1 MTAKEKNERLSHID
15 ETGQA
20 RMVPVGQKEL
30 LERVAVA
37 TAEVKISK
45 VCAEEVAANNIKK
58 GDVLG
63 TAQLAG
69 VMAAKRTADL
79 IPMCHPLALDH
90 IEVNCR
96 LEGQTVRIEARVS
109 ARERTGVEME
119 ALTGASV
126 AALTVFDMCKAVD
139 PAMVIGP
146 VQVER
151 KTKDGQVS
159 FERSN
164 VDGQG

>member
-1 MTAKEKNERLSHID
+1 MVDVGEKSSI
-15 ETGQA
+15 
-20 RMVPVGQKEL
+20 
-30 LERVAVA
+30 ERVAVA
-37 TAEVKISK
+37 TAEVKMSK
-45 VCAEEVAANNIKK
+45 SCVEEVAANNVKK

-90 IEVNCR
+90 IEVKCR
-96 LEGQTVRIEARVS
+96 LEGQAVKIEARVS

-119 ALTGASV
+119 ALTAAAV
-126 AALTVFDMCKAVD
+126 AALTVFDMCKALD
-139 PAMVIGP
+139 PGMMIGP

-151 KTKDGQVS
+151 KTKKGQVS
-159 FERSN
+159 FDRSTL
-164 VDGQG
+164 DAED

>member
-1 MTAKEKNERLSHID
+1 MSAKVKGDRLSHID

-20 RMVPVGQKEL
+20 RMVDVGEKQAI
-30 LERVAVA
+30 ERVAVA
-37 TAEVKISK
+37 TAQVKMSQA
-45 VCAEEVAANNIKK
+45 CAGQVAANNIKK

-90 IEVNCR
+90 IEVKCR
-96 LEGQTVRIEARVS
+96 LEVQTVKIEARVS

-119 ALTGASV
+119 ALTAASV
-126 AALTVFDMCKAVD
+126 AALTVFDMCKALD
-139 PAMVIGP
+139 PGMMIGP

-151 KTKDGQVS
+151 KTKNGQVS
-159 FERSN
+159 FDRSTL
-164 VDGQG
+164 DGQG

>member
-1 MTAKEKNERLSHID
+1 MSGKEKGERLSHID

-20 RMVPVGQKEL
+20 RMVDVGEKRSI
-30 LERVAVA
+30 ERVAVA
-37 TAEVKISK
+37 TAQVKISQA
-45 VCAEEVAANNIKK
+45 CAGQVAANSVKK

-96 LEGQTVRIEARVS
+96 LEGQTVKIEATVS

-119 ALTGASV
+119 ALTAASV
-126 AALTVFDMCKAVD
+126 AALTVFDMCKAID
-139 PAMVIGP
+139 PGMIIGP

-151 KTKDGQVS
+151 KTKSGQVS
-159 FERSN
+159 FERSSG
-164 VDGQG
+164 DGQG

>member
-1 MTAKEKNERLSHID
+1 MSGKEKGERLSHID
-15 ETGQA
+15 ETGQS
-20 RMVPVGQKEL
+20 RMVDVGEKRSI
-30 LERVAVA
+30 ERVAVA
-37 TAEVKISK
+37 TAQVKISQA
-45 VCAEEVAANNIKK
+45 CAGQVAANSVKK

-96 LEGQTVRIEARVS
+96 LEGQTVKIEATVS

-119 ALTGASV
+119 ALTAASV
-126 AALTVFDMCKAVD
+126 AALTVFDMCKAID
-139 PAMVIGP
+139 PGMIIGP

-151 KTKDGQVS
+151 KTKSGQVS
-159 FERSN
+159 FERSSG
-164 VDGQG
+164 DGQG

>member
-1 MTAKEKNERLSHID
+1 MSGKDKGDQLSHID
-15 ETGQA
+15 ATGEA
-20 RMVPVGQKEL
+20 RMVDVGEKSSIA
-30 LERVAVA
+30 RVAVA
-37 TAEVKISK
+37 TAQVKMSK
-45 VCAEEVAANNIKK
+45 SCAEEVAANNVKK

-90 IEVNCR
+90 IEVICR
-96 LEGQTVRIEARVS
+96 LEGQTVKIEARVS

-119 ALTGASV
+119 ALTAAAV

-139 PAMVIGP
+139 PGMMIGP

-159 FERSN
+159 FDRSIL
-164 VDGQG
+164 DGQG

>member
-1 MTAKEKNERLSHID
+1 MSGKDKVDRLSHID
-15 ETGQA
+15 ATGEA
-20 RMVPVGQKEL
+20 RMVDVGEKQS

-37 TAEVKISK
+37 TAEVKMTK
-45 VCAEEVAANNIKK
+45 ACVDQVAANNIKK

-90 IEVNCR
+90 IEVKCR
-96 LEGQTVRIEARVS
+96 LEVQTVKIEARVS

-119 ALTGASV
+119 ALMAASV
-126 AALTVFDMCKAVD
+126 AALTVFDMCKALD
-139 PAMVIGP
+139 PGMMIGP

-151 KTKDGQVS
+151 KTKNGQVS
-159 FERSN
+159 FDRSTL
-164 VDGQG
+164 DGQG

>member
-1 MTAKEKNERLSHID
+1 MCSKEQGKRLSHID
-15 ETGQA
+15 EAGTA
-20 RMVPVGQKEL
+20 RMVDVGEKNA

-37 TAEVKISK
+37 TAAVKMSPS
-45 VCAEEVAANNIKK
+45 CADQVAANTVQK

-96 LEGQTVRIEARVS
+96 LEGQTVQIEARIS

-119 ALTGASV
+119 ALTAASV
-126 AALTVFDMCKAVD
+126 AALTVFDMCKAID

-151 KTKDGQVS
+151 KTKNGQVS
-159 FERSN
+159 FERSKMN
-164 VDGQG
+164 GEG

>member
-1 MTAKEKNERLSHID
+1 MTTKKKHEQLSHVD
-15 ETGQA
+15 ETGEA
-20 RMVPVGQKEL
+20 RMVDVGEKSSI
-30 LERVAVA
+30 ERVAVA
-37 TAEVKISK
+37 TAEVKMSQA
-45 VCAEEVAANNIKK
+45 CAAQVAVNNVKK

-90 IEVNCR
+90 IEVKCR
-96 LEGQTVRIEARVS
+96 LEGQTVKIVARVA

-119 ALTGASV
+119 ALTAASV
-126 AALTVFDMCKAVD
+126 AALTVFDMCKAID
-139 PAMVIGP
+139 PVMVIGP

-151 KTKDGQVS
+151 KTKNEQVS
-159 FERSN
+159 FDRSTLN
-164 VDGQG
+164 GED

>member
-1 MTAKEKNERLSHID
+1 MSAKEKGEQLSHVD
-15 ETGQA
+15 EMGKA
-20 RMVPVGQKEL
+20 RMVDVGEKNTI
-30 LERVAVA
+30 ERVAVA
-37 TAEVKISK
+37 TAAVKMSQA
-45 VCAEEVAANNIKK
+45 CADQVAANTVKK

-96 LEGQTVRIEARVS
+96 LEGQTVKIEARIS
-109 ARERTGVEME
+109 ARDRTGVEME
-119 ALTGASV
+119 ALTAASV

-139 PAMVIGP
+139 PRMTIGP
-146 VQVER
+146 VQVEL

-159 FERSN
+159 FERSSE
-164 VDGQG
+164 DGEG

>member
-1 MTAKEKNERLSHID
+1 MTTKKNQEQLSHVD
-15 ETGQA
+15 DTGEA
-20 RMVPVGQKEL
+20 RMVDVGEK
-30 LERVAVA
+30 RSIGRAAIA
-37 TAEVKISK
+37 TATVKMS
-45 VCAEEVAANNIKK
+45 AACVNQIEANSLKK

-69 VMAAKRTADL
+69 MMAAKRTADL

-90 IEVNCR
+90 IEVKCR
-96 LEGQTVRIEARVS
+96 LEGQAVKIEATVS

-119 ALTGASV
+119 ALTAAAV

-139 PAMVIGP
+139 PGMTIGP

-159 FERSN
+159 FERN
-164 VDGQG
+164 REDGQG